1 MTIRGVTFVL
11 GVILATAPGIAIV
24 EPGFGR
30 LLPGRVE
37 VLSLI
42 AVGAVLVCVAATW
55 CALRV
60 EPVAPGSRSRK
71 LSRLFLAASI
81 VVQALTFIGV
91 FRSPPG
97 TFAAIGF
104 VAGAV
109 LVAPLLVTALAFA
122 VHAYIAARR
131 RAGRLAELA
140 GFLLAGFVLMLP
152 AVRVLEV
159 AHRAGA

>member
-1 MTIRGVTFVL
+1 MIRGLTFVL
-11 GVILATAPGIAIV
+11 GAILAAAPGIAIV
-24 EPGFGR
+24 EPTFGR
-30 LLPGRVE
+30 LLPGRVA

-81 VVQALTFIGV
+81 AVQALTFIGV

-97 TFAAIGF
+97 TFAAVGF

-109 LVAPLLVTALAFA
+109 LVAPLLATALAFA

-131 RAGRLAELA
+131 PAGRLAELA

-152 AVRVLEV
+152 AVRVLEI
-159 AHRAGA
+159 AHRDGA